1 MNRWLRH
8 ILLALVFLPIS
19 TFAQLN
25 AESVLLTN
33 KMYGQT
39 TLLSINV
46 LFWSKVIVLL
56 LIVILGIFAYKKFIS
71 KKEH

>member
-1 MNRWLRH
+1 MKRWSRH
-8 ILLALVFLPIS
+8 ILLALFFLPIS

-25 AESVLLTN
+25 AETVLLTN
-33 KMYGQT
+33 KMYGKT

-56 LIVILGIFAYKKFIS
+56 LIVVLGVFAYKKFIS